1 MTIHFYDENA
11 EQYAALTVKAD
22 MSQTYERFLA
32 CMPKGAHILDAGCGS
47 GRDSLYFMQQGYIV
61 TMLDASSGMCRCA
74 EKLTGQPTL
83 HKTFA
88 EIDFDKQFDGIW
100 ACASLLHVHE
110 EEFVHVLSAFCRALK
125 DEGILYA
132 SWKYG
137 EGERQDGARFYCD
150 MTEAKLKLLL
160 QRENEFA
167 CKEVWVS
174 EDVLPIG
181 RKQKWLN
188 VILEKVFMR

>member
-1 MTIHFYDENA
+1 
-11 EQYAALTVKAD
+11 
-22 MSQTYERFLA
+22 
-32 CMPKGAHILDAGCGS
+32 
-47 GRDSLYFMQQGYIV
+47 
-61 TMLDASSGMCRCA
+61 MLS
-74 EKLTGQPTL
+74 
-83 HKTFA
+83 
-88 EIDFDKQFDGIW
+88 
-100 ACASLLHVHE
+100 V
-110 EEFVHVLSAFCRALK
+110 FCRALK
-125 DEGILYA
+125 DAGILYA

-137 EGERQDGARFYCD
+137 EGERQDGTRFYCD
-150 MTEAKLKLLL
+150 MTESKLKLLL